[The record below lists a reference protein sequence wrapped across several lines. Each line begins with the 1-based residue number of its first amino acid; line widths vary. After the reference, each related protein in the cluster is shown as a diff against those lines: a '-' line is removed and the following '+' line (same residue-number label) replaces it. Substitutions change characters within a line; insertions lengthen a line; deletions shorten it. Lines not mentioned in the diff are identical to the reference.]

1 MERLSDILA
10 SCPSAA
16 QPQSSSASS
25 WSFRQQKA
33 SERWKEA
40 RPYHLKC
47 LISKEAVGHPLCYLC
62 NEPAVIR
69 LVFINTKLQLPR
81 VGLLSALLYR
91 LRCRSFQMGG
101 NLDTQMK
108 NTLMIKLNLGTSC
121 CEVTV
126 LNTEPLCNP
135 IQ

>member
-16 QPQSSSASS
+16 EPQRSSASS

-33 SERWKEA
+33 SVRWKEA

-47 LISKEAVGHPLCYLC
+47 LISKEAVGHPLCCLC

-69 LVFINTKLQLPR
+69 LVFINIKLQLPR

-91 LRCRSFQMGG
+91 LRYMSLGMGED
-101 NLDTQMK
+101 LDTQMK
-108 NTLMIKLNLGTSC
+108 TH
-121 CEVTV
+121 
-126 LNTEPLCNP
+126 
-135 IQ
+135 